1 MFPII
6 PLHYWESNSCFITNN
21 KSDKDRFY
29 ALEQSKIP
37 ATYVGISQTDKEV
50 DEKILS
56 ENFKLAVYA
65 TPEKFFND
73 TRSLSYLSDT
83 SLCKYKLDWLQ

>member
-6 PLHYWESNSCFITNN
+6 APHYWESNSCFITNN
-21 KSDKDRFY
+21 KFDKDQRY
-29 ALEQSKIP
+29 GLEQSKIS
-37 ATYVGISQTDKEV
+37 ATYVEISQTDKEV

-56 ENFKLAVYA
+56 GNFKLVAHA

-73 TRSLSYLSDT
+73 TRSLSYLSET
-83 SLCKYKLDWLQ
+83 SLCKYKLD